1 MYICLLIYE
10 RIKIARSKSLN
21 LYESQMIN
29 LYFTELYFHMLIKFD
44 DAIIVDCVLHNVIF

>member
-44 DAIIVDCVLHNVIF
+44 EAIIVDCVLHNVIF